1 MSIHMNLRYKV
12 LILYFCIIVM
22 VLICIGVVLPSS
34 LQEKNLGNIQ
44 TDTINQL
51 RHIDFALSNF
61 ITEVENDIREIQM
74 DDDVRYPDDTGF
86 TSFLNA
92 SEDSFHYSIGERE
105 QAIIDELNA
114 FRITHPAVNS
124 VYMGRETGT
133 FVRSHPR
140 TRPTA
145 YDPRTR
151 PWYILAKEHPG
162 EVKRT
167 DPYPSVTNTDVNIGI
182 VTAMIDSN
190 GTVYGV
196 LGADITL
203 VNLTTYI
210 ALFDMGR
217 KSEII
222 LINETGTILASRNE
236 TLLYTDIGELTK
248 TQKDLLLTSSEGILT
263 LSESYLIYYTSP
275 KLGWK
280 YLVTI
285 PFSQIEK
292 EMNESI
298 ITILIFVVLAIFLM
312 SIITLLALDRTIIH
326 PISSLT
332 AIAKNISD
340 TGDLNQ
346 SIPAGPGG
354 EIGELSNSFSN
365 MIRTIQQRKDE
376 RDQALD
382 ELSRYRDHLA
392 DIVRERTAQLELAN
406 QELLMAKE
414 HAEDT
419 DRLKS
424 AFLATMSHELR
435 TPLNSIIGFTGILLQ
450 RLAGPLNIEQEKQLG
465 MVQQSARHLLALIND
480 VLDISKVEAGELR
493 IASEPVDPVRSV
505 LSVVKTMQPIAEQKG
520 LKVEIDLAPDTRSF
534 TGDSRRIEQVVL
546 NLMSNAIKFTDTGT
560 IIITTR
566 NEPGGISMSV
576 RDSGIGISEADIG
589 TLFIPF
595 HQIDSG
601 TTRKHDGTGLGLSIS
616 KRLVELHGGS
626 ITVQSTVGV
635 GSCFTVFLPVTAGA

>member
-1 MSIHMNLRYKV
+1 MNLRYKV

-34 LQEKNLGNIQ
+34 LQEKNLENIQ

-51 RHIDFALSNF
+51 KHIDFALSNF
-61 ITEVENDIREIQM
+61 VSEMENDIRNIRM

-92 SEDSFHYSIGERE
+92 SEDTYQYSIGEKE

-114 FRITHPAVNS
+114 FRLTHPAVSS
-124 VYMGRETGT
+124 VYQGRESGT

-140 TRPTA
+140 TRPTQ

-210 ALFDMGR
+210 AQFDMGR

-236 TLLYTDIGELTK
+236 SLLYTDIGELTK
-248 TQKDLLLTSSEGILT
+248 TQKDLLLASSEGIFT

-280 YLVTI
+280 YLVNI

-298 ITILIFVVLAIFLM
+298 ITILIFVIFAIVLM
-312 SIITLLALDRTIIH
+312 SIITLLALDRTIIR

-332 AIAKNISD
+332 AIAKNISE

-346 SIPAGPGG
+346 SIPAGPEG
-354 EIGELSNSFSN
+354 EIGELSNSFST
-365 MIRTIQQRKDE
+365 MISTIQQRKDE
-376 RDQALD
+376 RDQALN

-406 QELLMAKE
+406 QELLIAKE
-414 HAEDT
+414 HAEDA

-480 VLDISKVEAGELR
+480 VLDISKVEAGKLR
-493 IASEPVDPVRSV
+493 IASEPVDLVKSV

-520 LKVEIDLAPDTRSF
+520 LKIEIDLAPDTRSL

-546 NLMSNAIKFTDTGT
+546 NLISNAIKFTDTGK
-560 IIITTR
+560 ISITTR
-566 NEPGGISMSV
+566 NEPGGVSISV
-576 RDSGIGISEADIG
+576 RDSGIGISGADLD
-589 TLFIPF
+589 TLFTPF

-616 KRLVELHGGS
+616 KRLVELHGGR
-626 ITVQSTVGV
+626 ITAQSTEGV